1 MSLPMYRLRH
11 ISFACGE
18 RPIIDDLSIT
28 LDGGRFYGIIG
39 PNGSGKTTL
48 VDLLSGHLRPDKGE
62 ITLDGRPL
70 QHYARKELAHR
81 IAVVP
86 QDFSINFPYTCREVV
101 MMGRYPHLPRFT
113 PPGEND
119 RAVVE
124 DVLDRTALTDF
135 SDRHV
140 DRLSGGERQ
149 RVVFA
154 RGLAQQTDVLLLDE
168 ATASLDMQHAIDL
181 LNLAARQVTDGATVI
196 AVMQDINLAAI
207 YCDQLVCIRQ
217 GRLAAA
223 GPTNQVLNAELLKR
237 VFRINAQVDYHP
249 HANALQVAF
258 NRGAR

>member
-1 MSLPMYRLRH
+1 MYQLSH
-11 ISFACGE
+11 ISFAYAE
-18 RPIIDDLSIT
+18 RPIIDDLTIT
-28 LDGGRFYGIIG
+28 LDGGHFYGIIG

-48 VDLLSGHLRPDKGE
+48 VDLLSGHLRPNKGE
-62 ITLDGRPL
+62 ITLDGRSL
-70 QHYARKELAHR
+70 QHYSRKELAHR

-86 QDFSINFPYTCREVV
+86 QDFRINFPYTCREVV
-101 MMGRYPHLPRFT
+101 MMGRYPHLPRFA
-113 PPGEND
+113 PPGGND

-124 DVLDRTALTDF
+124 DVLSRTALTNF
-135 SDRHV
+135 RDRHI

-168 ATASLDMQHAIDL
+168 ATASLDMHHAIEL
-181 LNLAARQVTDGATVI
+181 LNLAARQVSDGATVV

-207 YCDQLVCIRQ
+207 YCDYLVCIRQ
-217 GRLAAA
+217 GRLEAA
-223 GPTNQVLNAELLKR
+223 GLTDQVLNAALLDK

-258 NRGAR
+258 NRGMQ